1 MWTEL
6 VTEYN
11 GKRLTM
17 LDHDR
22 DTAAGEA
29 FARRHGIVGQPA
41 MVIYD
46 AEGKLLL
53 QRYGPSTQ
61 PDLEKFIR
69 KWAEDSP

>member
-11 GKRLTM
+11 AKKLTM

-46 AEGKLLL
+46 AQGKLLH
-53 QRYGPSTQ
+53 RGYGPSTAR
-61 PDLEKFIR
+61 ETEHFIR
-69 KWAEDSP
+69 KWAESSP

>member
-53 QRYGPSTQ
+53 QRYGPST
-61 PDLEKFIR
+61 PKDLETFIR